1 MIKAILFDLDGTLLP
16 NDEGAFGKLYFSAL
30 TRKMTKYG
38 YDPDRFIL
46 GMQSGAKAMIL
57 NNGEET
63 NETVFKRAFN
73 KVNDR
78 DINKDEDLI
87 IDFYN
92 NEYKEC
98 YPALG
103 KDIDTEECLKECRR
117 KGLKVILASNP
128 LFPRIAYLNR
138 AIYNNLLEEYFD
150 EITSYDLYHYAKPNP
165 KYFQEILDRNNLH
178 KEEVLFFGNDEEHD
192 IKPAEEAGIKS
203 YLVHGDKGISSK
215 EMLGII
221 RNI

>member
-16 NDEGAFGKLYFSAL
+16 NDEELFGKLYFSAFS
-30 TRKMTKYG
+30 RKMAEYG
-38 YDPDRFIL
+38 YDPKLFL
-46 GMQSGAKAMIL
+46 EGMQEGAKAMIL

-63 NETVFKRAFN
+63 NETVFKREFN
-73 KVNDR
+73 KVNNR
-78 DINKDEDLI
+78 DVNKDEDI
-87 IDFYN
+87 INDFYN

-103 KDIDTEECLKECRR
+103 KDEYAVEALKECKR

-165 KYFQEILDRNNLH
+165 KYYQEILDRNNL
-178 KEEVLFFGNDEEHD
+178 KPDEVIMFGDSLKQD
-192 IKPAEEAGIKS
+192 IIPASSIGIKAYQIS
-203 YLVHGDKGISSK
+203 KDGISRK
-215 EMLGII
+215 EMLEII
-221 RNI
+221 KNI

>member
-30 TRKMTKYG
+30 TRKMAKYG

-63 NETVFKRAFN
+63 NETVFIKAFN

-87 IDFYN
+87 NDFYN

-103 KDIDTEECLKECRR
+103 KDMDAEECLKECKR

-138 AIYNNLLEEYFD
+138 AIYNNLLEEY
-150 EITSYDLYHYAKPNP
+150 
-165 KYFQEILDRNNLH
+165 
-178 KEEVLFFGNDEEHD
+178 
-192 IKPAEEAGIKS
+192 
-203 YLVHGDKGISSK
+203 
-215 EMLGII
+215 
-221 RNI
+221 